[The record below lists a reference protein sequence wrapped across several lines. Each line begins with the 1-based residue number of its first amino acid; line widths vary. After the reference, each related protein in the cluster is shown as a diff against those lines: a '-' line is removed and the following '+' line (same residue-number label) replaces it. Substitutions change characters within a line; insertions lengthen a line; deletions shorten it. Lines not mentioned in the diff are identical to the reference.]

1 MQFFWFIVSGGIAT
15 ALHYAVLIALVEG
28 LGLSAAPSAAIGT
41 LCGAAVSYALNRRV
55 TFAGT
60 TTGHSQAVPRFIAVA
75 LLSAFLNGLLV
86 WIGIHTLGWHYMV
99 AQALATVL
107 VMGLTFRLYRNWT
120 FAQ

>member
-15 ALHYAVLIALVEG
+15 ALHYAVLIALVEVV
-28 LGLSAAPSAAIGT
+28 GLSAAPAAAIGT

-55 TFAGT
+55 TFAET
-60 TTGHSQAVPRFIAVA
+60 ATRHSQAVPRFIAVA
-75 LLSAFLNGLLV
+75 LLSAFLNGVLV
-86 WIGIHTLGWHYMV
+86 WTGTHVLGWHYMV

>member
-28 LGLSAAPSAAIGT
+28 FGLSAVPSAAIGT

-60 TTGHSQAVPRFIAVA
+60 TARHGHAVPRFIAVA

-86 WIGIHTLGWHYMV
+86 WIGVHTLGWHYMA